1 MPELIELCNLC
12 PRMCGAWRDAKR
24 GNGYCRMGAMP
35 VVARAALH
43 FWEEP
48 CISGTKG
55 SGTVFFTGCSLQ
67 CVFCQNEQISVRREV
82 GRALTAR
89 ELSDVFFR
97 LIEQGA
103 HNINLVNPT
112 HFASGIAEALRFRPL
127 PVPVVYNSGGYERA
141 ETLRMLEGL
150 ISIYLPDY
158 KYRDSALSQR
168 LSGAADYPEHA
179 AEAILEMVRQTGPAS
194 FDGDGMLQRGTIVR
208 HLILPGHTRN
218 SIEVLDWL
226 KENLPEG
233 TLVSLMAQYVPCGR
247 AADYPEIDRR
257 ITKREYEKVQQHLFA
272 LGLDGYVQERKSAK
286 KDFIPPF
293 DLEGLPS

>member
-12 PRMCGAWRDAKR
+12 PRMCGARRDAKR

-257 ITKREYEKVQQHLFA
+257 ITKREAEKVQQHLFA

>member
-1 MPELIELCNLC
+1 MPELIESCNLC
-12 PRMCGAWRDAKR
+12 PRMCGARRDAKR